1 MSLPSPLS
9 HDKHD
14 AISQVY
20 QQVMSRFAGAS
31 LSESNDI
38 EYLHDS
44 TENFPA
50 WLLALK
56 HAQESIFIEMYIF
69 SDDVYGTRIR
79 DILISKAQA
88 GVTVVV
94 VYDWFGSLK
103 QHYCGFFKP
112 LIKAGATVHAYNR
125 LNLGNGFNLLARN
138 HRKVLL
144 IDQNIAFISGL
155 CLSNQWE
162 GNPAKG
168 IAPWRDIGVRL
179 QGPIVSDVML
189 AFIDTLNA
197 EQVSLPNS
205 ITIKPHSEQ
214 PQQGNTK
221 ARLIATTPTTAH
233 MMRLDLMV
241 ISLAKKNLWLT
252 DAYFMPTGIYMD
264 ALKRAALA
272 GVDVRLLVPRTSDI
286 KWIGTVS
293 RTLYRPLLES
303 GVRIFEWNGPM
314 IHAKMAVVDSA
325 WARVG
330 STNLNISS
338 WLANREID
346 VAIEDAPSASAIQQR
361 FLEDLDNATEVVLGP
376 SNKPEPATERSP
388 TAYSARASS
397 KAGVRQAIHLGETLH
412 SVIRGKREVSENESW
427 AFLSL
432 GLILLLISL
441 LIFLWPKLLT
451 YPLIFISLAGAF
463 ALLSKGLSLKKHKT
477 QQKSAKKPNNHNHH
491 NN

>member
-1 MSLPSPLS
+1 MPLPSPLS
-9 HDKHD
+9 HDSHD
-14 AISQVY
+14 AISRVY
-20 QQVMSRFAGAS
+20 EQVMSRFGGAS
-31 LSESNDI
+31 LTEGNEI
-38 EYLHDS
+38 ECLHDS

-50 WLLALK
+50 WLNALK
-56 HAQESIFIEMYIF
+56 QAQDSICIEMYIF
-69 SDDVYGTRIR
+69 ADDVYGTRIR
-79 DILISKAQA
+79 DLLIEKAQS
-88 GVTVVV
+88 GVSVVL

-103 QHYCGFFKP
+103 QHYMGFFKP
-112 LIKAGATVHAYNR
+112 LLKAGATVHAYNR
-125 LNLGNGFNLLARN
+125 LTLANGFNLLARN

-144 IDQNIAFISGL
+144 IDQAVAFISGL
-155 CLSNQWE
+155 CISNQWE
-162 GNPAKG
+162 GNPMKG
-168 IAPWRDIGVRL
+168 IEPWRDMGVRL
-179 QGPIVSDVML
+179 KGPIVADVMA
-189 AFIDTLNA
+189 AFIDTLVA
-197 EQVSLPNS
+197 EQVALPDAIILNS
-205 ITIKPHSEQ
+205 PADY
-214 PQQGNTK
+214 QQHGEAQ
-221 ARLIATTPTTAH
+221 ARLIATTPSTAH

-303 GVRIFEWNGPM
+303 GVRVFEWNGPM

-346 VAIEDAPSASAIQQR
+346 VAIEDPLSAQAFQQR

-376 SNKPEPATERSP
+376 SNKPEPATSRSP

-397 KAGVRQAIHLGETLH
+397 KAGVRQAIHLGETIH
-412 SVIRGKREVSENESW
+412 SAIRGKREVSETESW

-432 GLILLLISL
+432 GLVLLLISL
-441 LIFLWPKLLT
+441 LIFMWPKILT
-451 YPLIFISLAGAF
+451 YPLIFIGLAGAF
-463 ALLSKGLSLKKHKT
+463 ALLSKGLSLKKHKI
-477 QQKSAKKPNNHNHH
+477 QQKQTAKTNSHPHKND
-491 NN
+491 

>member
-9 HDKHD
+9 HDSHD

-31 LSESNDI
+31 LSNGNEIDC
-38 EYLHDS
+38 LHDS

-50 WLLALK
+50 WLNALK
-56 HAQESIFIEMYIF
+56 QAQDSICIEMYIF
-69 SDDVYGTRIR
+69 DHDVYGTRVR
-79 DILISKAQA
+79 DLLIEKAQA
-88 GVTVVV
+88 GVTVVL

-103 QHYCGFFKP
+103 QHYRGFFKP

-125 LNLGNGFNLLARN
+125 LTLSNGFSLLSRN

-144 IDQNIAFISGL
+144 IDQSLAFISGL
-155 CLSNQWE
+155 CISNKWE
-162 GNPAKG
+162 GQPLKG
-168 IAPWRDIGVRL
+168 IAPWRDMGVRL
-179 QGPIVSDVML
+179 RGPIVADVMA
-189 AFIDTLNA
+189 AFLDTLA
-197 EQVSLPNS
+197 SEQVTPPSALLQPPPAPHLPAG
-205 ITIKPHSEQ
+205 PAR
-214 PQQGNTK
+214 

-293 RTLYRPLLES
+293 RTLYRPLLEA
-303 GVRIFEWNGPM
+303 GIRVFEWNGPM

-346 VAIEDAPSASAIQQR
+346 VAIEDADSASAFQQR
-361 FLEDLDNATEVVLGP
+361 FLADLDNATEVVLNRA
-376 SNKPEPATERSP
+376 NKPEPATARER

-412 SVIRGKREVSENESW
+412 SVIRGKREVSETESW

-441 LIFLWPKLLT
+441 LIFMWPKLLT
-451 YPLIFISLAGAF
+451 YPLIFIGLAGAF
-463 ALLSKGLSLKKHKT
+463 ALLSKGLSLKKHKA
-477 QQKSAKKPNNHNHH
+477 QQKQMAKSSNSPNK